1 MFKRHTSQPEPP
13 AAPDLERL
21 QRKNAELLGEL
32 KRERR
37 IRRALELTVETLQR
51 RQER

>member
-1 MFKRHTSQPEPP
+1 MFRRHQQPPEPP
-13 AAPDLERL
+13 AADLEAL
-21 QRKNAELLGEL
+21 QRKNRQLLAEV

-51 RQER
+51 RQEQ